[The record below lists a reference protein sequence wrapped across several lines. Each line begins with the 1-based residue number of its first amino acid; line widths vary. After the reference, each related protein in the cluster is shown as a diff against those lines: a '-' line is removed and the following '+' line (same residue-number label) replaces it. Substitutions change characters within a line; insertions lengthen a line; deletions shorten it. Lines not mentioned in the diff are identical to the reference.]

1 MWRLVILAII
11 VWVAFKLVKR
21 VLLQQ
26 SSGTNGKEGT
36 AEHSA
41 KDPEN
46 MVKCTHCGVHL
57 PVSEAF
63 LANQLFYCSKAHL
76 PNVSQ

>member
-11 VWVAFKLVKR
+11 VWIAFKLVKR

-26 SSGTNGKEGT
+26 SSEAKAKENT
-36 AEHSA
+36 AEHTV
-41 KDPEN
+41 KDAEN

-63 LANQLFYCSKAHL
+63 LVNQLFYCSKAHL